1 MDRTSTTSFPPALAV
16 AAAALSLTACTHPAH
31 TAANA
36 TPVAIADV
44 AEGPVADERVGL
56 GAVQAYNL
64 ATVRAQTQGPI
75 LKVLFTEGQSVAAG
89 QPIAQLDPRPLQ
101 AALAQDLAN
110 AARDQASLAN
120 AERLVARDA
129 PLAPNGVVSAEQ
141 LDAQRTQ
148 AAQLHAT
155 VAADAAVVQRD
166 RLELAYSTVRA
177 PAAGVTGLRLKDVGD
192 LVGPTD
198 PQGLVTIA
206 QIQPIAVVFTLPQA
220 DLPAVRAAM
229 AAAGPAGLEVDAYAQ
244 GSGARI
250 DAGRLLMIDNQVD
263 PATGAVSLKAVFPN
277 AARQLWPGEFVSAH
291 LVLGRNPSALTLPTS
306 AIQRNDG
313 GTYVWTVDAAGAAHP
328 QPVSTAGTLGARTLI
343 AGGLKAGQPVVVDGQ
358 FALTPGAHVVA
369 GLRPP
374 PAPPAANGQAAAPS
388 ETLGSL
394 Q

>member
-1 MDRTSTTSFPPALAV
+1 MDRTSQTSIPPALAA
-16 AAAALSLTACTHPAH
+16 AAAALSLAACTHPAQ
-31 TAANA
+31 TGAKP

-44 AEGPVADERVGL
+44 AQGPVADERVGL

-75 LKVLFTEGQSVAAG
+75 LEVLFTEGQSVAAG
-89 QPIAQLDPRPLQ
+89 QPIAQIDPRPLE

-120 AERLVARDA
+120 AERLVARDT

-148 AAQLHAT
+148 AAQLRAS

-166 RLELAYSTVRA
+166 RLELAYATVRA

-229 AAAGPAGLEVDAYAQ
+229 AAAGPAGLEVDADAQ
-244 GSGARI
+244 GSGERI

-263 PATGAVSLKAVFPN
+263 QTTGAVSLKAVFPN

-291 LVLGRNPSALTLPTS
+291 LVLGRTADALTLPTS
-306 AIQRNDG
+306 AIQRNDR
-313 GTYVWTVDAAGAAHP
+313 GTYVWTIDTAGAAHP
-328 QPVSTAGTLGARTLI
+328 QPVSASGTLGGRTLI

-358 FALTPGAHVVA
+358 FALTPGARVVA
-369 GLRPP
+369 GLRPQ
-374 PAPPAANGQAAAPS
+374 PAPVAAPS